1 MDIPN
6 WIQNTTTENL
16 IKYLNDPNK
25 RRGCRERTRL
35 AIEEELKIRE
45 GKIKRD
51 ETSKNIIL
59 EETICK
65 TNLNLFRG
73 VAVENEQLTEEVKNK
88 LKSNNLTWYFNKKIR
103 SYVVGLN
110 IAEIQLKNEEMMI
123 PELDDLDLVVK
134 LVTSGIQIESNPHT
148 YILSKV

>member
-1 MDIPN
+1 MNIPN

-16 IKYLNDPNK
+16 QKYLNDPNK

-35 AIEEELKIRE
+35 AIEEELKIR
-45 GKIKRD
+45 D
-51 ETSKNIIL
+51 AKNIIL

-88 LKSNNLTWYFNKKIR
+88 LKSNNLTWYFNKKLR

-110 IAEIQLKNEEMMI
+110 IELKNEEMMI

-148 YILSKV
+148 YILPKEKEIYDSKEIRE

>member
-16 IKYLNDPNK
+16 QKYLNDPNK
-25 RRGCRERTRL
+25 KRGCRERTRL

-59 EETICK
+59 EET
-65 TNLNLFRG
+65 NLNLFRG
-73 VAVENEQLTEEVKNK
+73 VAVEQLTEEVKNK
-88 LKSNNLTWYFNKKIR
+88 LKSNNLTWYFNKRIR

-110 IAEIQLKNEEMMI
+110 IEIQLKNEEMMI

-148 YILSKV
+148 YILRKSENERS

>member
-1 MDIPN
+1 MNIP
-6 WIQNTTTENL
+6 
-16 IKYLNDPNK
+16 KYLNDPNK

-35 AIEEELKIRE
+35 AIEEELKIR
-45 GKIKRD
+45 D
-51 ETSKNIIL
+51 AKNIIL

-88 LKSNNLTWYFNKKIR
+88 LKSNNLTWYFNKKLR

-110 IAEIQLKNEEMMI
+110 IELKNEEMMI

-148 YILSKV
+148 YILPKEKEIYDSKEIRE